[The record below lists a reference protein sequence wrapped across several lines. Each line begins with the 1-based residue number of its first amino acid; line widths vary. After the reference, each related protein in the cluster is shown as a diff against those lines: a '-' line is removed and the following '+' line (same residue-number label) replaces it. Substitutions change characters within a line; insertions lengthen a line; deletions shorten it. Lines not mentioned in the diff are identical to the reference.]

1 MNTVALRCDVGG
13 GVSFGELL
21 VRVRDADLCAFDR
34 GDVPFNRVVEAVNPP
49 RHPSRNPLFQVLLAQ
64 QHHTR
69 LVPDL
74 DGEAVSTPFPVASS
88 EAAFDLAIAFSELP
102 GGGMELTVEFG
113 SEVLD
118 RSTVEAVVDGM
129 ERLLDGAVAGE
140 ERVIRAVERVPSV
153 SERVSES
160 ESESGVVAG
169 EETVAVLRRLFSEVL
184 DQPDVRDEDS
194 FFDLG
199 GHSLTAMRLIA
210 RVKEH
215 FGVRVPVRTL
225 MKKPKLRSLAGE
237 IESRA
242 DGGVRHR

>member
-1 MNTVALRCDVGG
+1 
-13 GVSFGELL
+13 
-21 VRVRDADLCAFDR
+21 
-34 GDVPFNRVVEAVNPP
+34 
-49 RHPSRNPLFQVLLAQ
+49 
-64 QHHTR
+64 
-69 LVPDL
+69 
-74 DGEAVSTPFPVASS
+74 
-88 EAAFDLAIAFSELP
+88 
-102 GGGMELTVEFG
+102 MELTVEFG

-153 SERVSES
+153 SERVSESES

-225 MKKPKLRSLAGE
+225 MKKPKLMSLAGE

>member
-1 MNTVALRCDVGG
+1 
-13 GVSFGELL
+13 
-21 VRVRDADLCAFDR
+21 
-34 GDVPFNRVVEAVNPP
+34 
-49 RHPSRNPLFQVLLAQ
+49 SRNPLFQVLLAQ

>member
-1 MNTVALRCDVGG
+1 
-13 GVSFGELL
+13 
-21 VRVRDADLCAFDR
+21 
-34 GDVPFNRVVEAVNPP
+34 
-49 RHPSRNPLFQVLLAQ
+49 
-64 QHHTR
+64 
-69 LVPDL
+69 
-74 DGEAVSTPFPVASS
+74 
-88 EAAFDLAIAFSELP
+88 
-102 GGGMELTVEFG
+102 
-113 SEVLD
+113 
-118 RSTVEAVVDGM
+118 
-129 ERLLDGAVAGE
+129 RLLDGAVAGE

-160 ESESGVVAG
+160 ESGVVAG

-184 DQPDVRDEDS
+184 DHPDVRDEDS